1 MIRQGALNVYSLK
14 VDDHLIT
21 VLGEVPA
28 RSPFA
33 RLRSPSR
40 VARSAHFELLEDK
53 GIEHEAC
60 PSRRSRA
67 IGLLV
72 LALVLPSPA
81 LVAPA
86 SAQARSQVLPDFSE
100 LYEKQGPAVVSID
113 VTQRVRRGPRMPE
126 LSEDDP
132 FYEFFRRFGPPPR
145 GGPQREFEA
154 QSAGSGFIV
163 SADGY
168 IVTNAHVVD
177 SADEVRIRLTDRRE
191 FIAKVVGS
199 DKRTDVAVVKIEATN
214 LPRVV
219 IGDPEKLKVGEWVVA
234 IGKPFGLENT
244 MTAGIVSAKGRD
256 LPQENLVPFIQTDVA
271 INPGNSGGP
280 LFNLR
285 GEVVGINSLIYS
297 RSGGYMGLAFAIPID
312 VAMNTVN
319 QIREKGRV
327 TRGRIGV
334 QIQEVTKEAA
344 DSFGLK
350 TAMGAL
356 VNSVEK
362 GGPAEKAGVEPG
374 DIIIKVDGR
383 DVTSSNVL
391 PRIVTQVPPGKKV
404 VLTVWRGG
412 QSREIGVVVAEM
424 KEDAPATPR
433 RGTTPA
439 PEGEGEAEPDGPRAR
454 RPHGRTAEGRG
465 REVGRARRGHSRRRS
480 RQHPARRR
488 DPCDHQQGRDDRG
501 EVGRRR

>member
-1 MIRQGALNVYSLK
+1 MKRS
-14 VDDHLIT
+14 
-21 VLGEVPA
+21 
-28 RSPFA
+28 RSPIA
-33 RLRSPSR
+33 S
-40 VARSAHFELLEDK
+40 
-53 GIEHEAC
+53 
-60 PSRRSRA
+60 

-72 LALVLPSPA
+72 LALGAPA
-81 LVAPA
+81 FVAPA
-86 SAQARSQVLPDFSE
+86 AAQVRSQVLPDFSE

-132 FYEFFRRFGPPPR
+132 FYDFFRRFGQVPR

-199 DKRTDVAVVKIEATN
+199 DKRTDIAVVKIEATN

-312 VAMNTVN
+312 VAMNTVS
-319 QIREKGRV
+319 QIRDKGRV

-383 DVTSSNVL
+383 DVVSSNVL

-412 QSREIGVVVAEM
+412 QAREIAVTVAEM
-424 KEDAPATPR
+424 KEEAPATPR

-439 PEGEGEAEPDGPRAR
+439 PKEKAKPNRMGLVLSDLTPEQRREADVKAGVIVEDIPG
-454 RPHGRTAEGRG
+454 GVRG
-465 REVGRARRGHSRRRS
+465 NILAGDIILAVISKGVTTDAKSAAQINELLTKLEKGASVTL
-480 RQHPARRR
+480 QLK
-488 DPCDHQQGRDDRG
+488 RG
-501 EVGRRR
+501 EQTFFSTIRLQNGE

>member
-1 MIRQGALNVYSLK
+1 MIPFVRP
-14 VDDHLIT
+14 T
-21 VLGEVPA
+21 A
-28 RSPFA
+28 RH
-33 RLRSPSR
+33 
-40 VARSAHFELLEDK
+40 VAAAF
-53 GIEHEAC
+53 
-60 PSRRSRA
+60 
-67 IGLLV
+67 V
-72 LALVLPSPA
+72 LALATTLLPA
-81 LVAPA
+81 GA
-86 SAQARSQVLPDFSE
+86 SAQTRVNGLLPDFTE

-113 VTQRVRRGPRMPE
+113 VTQRVRRGPRTPE

-132 FYEFFRRFGPPPR
+132 FYEFFRRFGPVPR
-145 GGPQREFEA
+145 GPQRDFEA

-168 IVTNAHVVD
+168 IVTNTHVVD
-177 SADEVRIRLTDRRE
+177 AADEVRVRLTDRRE
-191 FIAKVVGS
+191 FIAKVVGT
-199 DKRTDVAVVKIEATN
+199 DKRTDVAVIKIDAKD
-214 LPRVV
+214 LPKVT

-312 VAMNTVN
+312 VAMNTVT

-334 QIQEVTKEAA
+334 QIQEVSREAA

-350 TAMGAL
+350 QAAGAL

-362 GGPAEKAGVEPG
+362 GGPAEKAGVEAG
-374 DIIIKVDGR
+374 DIILKVDGR
-383 DVTSSNVL
+383 EVSNSNVL
-391 PRIVTQVPPGKKV
+391 PRIITQIPPGKKV

-412 QSREIGVVVAEM
+412 QTRDIAVTVAEM
-424 KEDAPATPR
+424 KEEAATPQR
-433 RGTTPA
+433 RGTQPA
-439 PEGEGEAEPDGPRAR
+439 PKEKAKPNRMGLVLADLTPEQRKEADVKSGVLVEDIVGSIRGNIQPGDVILAIISRGATTEAK
-454 RPHGRTAEGRG
+454 TAAQVNDYLAKLEKNASVTLQVKRG
-465 REVGRARRGHSRRRS
+465 
-480 RQHPARRR
+480 
-488 DPCDHQQGRDDRG
+488 
-501 EVGRRR
+501 